1 MMSRCRLLIPLL
13 LIIGVMTAGSMI
25 ATAGAPSTLVTSA
38 GGPVAGRVAHGQ
50 APAVTPPAPRQAADD
65 LVRLADEV
73 AREVEALRGWHFK
86 APVRK
91 ELSTPRDVRRYI
103 ERRAQADLPP
113 GRAERIQGFLR
124 TIGLIPADCDLK
136 ATYLSLLESQVG
148 GFYDADSRTMHL
160 VERPGG
166 MPISVERIMLA
177 HELTHALD
185 DQQVDLGAFAKAN
198 SGRSEDMDIVA
209 ASVVEGSATGLMLQ
223 YIARAQL
230 SGRFDMQDLQQYAR
244 QEAERSKM
252 LLAAPRYFS
261 VLLASYICGLQ
272 FLARGDLPALLL
284 APDNRAFGQ
293 SFLEAEKTPPRS
305 TEQVL
310 HPAKYWDPAARDE
323 PVVIDDAAAKR
334 WVARDGRWVVHEDT
348 VGEMLIA
355 ILTTPK
361 EQQLDLMGMQLANAW
376 TSPAATG
383 WGGDRFFLLASGAS
397 AGEAGRS
404 LKDLK
409 GVWITC
415 WDTPQDRDEF
425 LKALDQGPV
434 AGHATAPIGAMGA
447 VVFFGVDEVERG
459 ALMKRLGQSPLP
471 MTRDGRKWSPGH
483 P

>member
-1 MMSRCRLLIPLL
+1 MSRCRFLIPLL
-13 LIIGVMTAGSMI
+13 LTAGVMTAGSMI
-25 ATAGAPSTLVTSA
+25 ATAGATSTLVT
-38 GGPVAGRVAHGQ
+38 GAGRAVADRVAQGQ
-50 APAVTPPAPRQAADD
+50 ASAVTPARRQAADD
-65 LVRLADEV
+65 LVRLAEEV
-73 AREVEALRGWHFK
+73 AMEVEALRGWQFK
-86 APVRK
+86 APIKK
-91 ELSTPRDVRRYI
+91 ELSTPRDVRQYI

-113 GRAERIQGFLR
+113 GKVERIEAFLR
-124 TIGLIPADCDLK
+124 TIGLIPPDCDLK
-136 ATYLSLLESQVG
+136 ATYLSLLENQVG
-148 GFYDADSRTMHL
+148 GFYDTDSRTLHL

-185 DQQVDLGAFAKAN
+185 NQHADLGAFAKAN

-230 SGRFDMQDLQQYAR
+230 SGQFDMRDLQQYAR
-244 QEAERSKM
+244 QEAERSKV
-252 LLAAPRYFS
+252 LLGAPRYFS

-272 FLARGDLPALLL
+272 FLAQGDLPSLLL

-293 SFLEAEKTPPRS
+293 SFLDAEKTPPRS
-305 TEQVL
+305 SEQVL
-310 HPAKYWDPAARDE
+310 HPAKYWDPVARDE
-323 PVVIDDAAAKR
+323 PVVVDDAAAKR
-334 WVARDGRWVVHEDT
+334 WLARDGRWVVHEDT

-361 EQQLDLMGMQLANAW
+361 DQRLDLMGMQLANAW

-383 WGGDRFFLLASGAS
+383 WGGNRFFLLAAGGS

-409 GVWITC
+409 GVWVTC

-425 LKALDQGPV
+425 LKALDQGPAASHV
-434 AGHATAPIGAMGA
+434 SAPAGAMAA
-447 VVFFGVDEVERG
+447 VVFFGVDEVERE
-459 ALMKRLGQSPLP
+459 ALMKRLQQSPLP
-471 MTRDGRKWSPGH
+471 MTRDGGRWPPGR